1 MERERE
7 RLAAKDK
14 NELRDAISIFQ
25 NNAHRLKNL
34 SEIAWEA
41 STIRWIFVGIG
52 FTGILFGA
60 ALCFY
65 IVVFIANLAPES
77 MNLPENIA
85 KNILGRSMKESG
97 YHLIKKDDPLM
108 WDFIQDSVEFMR
120 NNFDAIKNCKKGA
133 TKERNVIEC
142 MITIK

>member
-14 NELRDAISIFQ
+14 SELQNAINAFA
-25 NNAHRLKNL
+25 NNSRRLKEL

-52 FTGILFGA
+52 FAGILFGT

-65 IVVFIANLAPES
+65 IVTFIAGFAPES

-85 KNILGRSMKESG
+85 SRILGRSMKESG
-97 YHLIKKDDPLM
+97 IWLIQKDNPLV
-108 WDFIQDSVEFMR
+108 WNFIQDSNDLVR
-120 NNFDAIKNCKKGA
+120 DNFESI
-133 TKERNVIEC
+133 
-142 MITIK
+142 